1 MERSDT
7 GQLGYRLRRMSEADS
22 EAIVAIFNHYVENSF
37 AAYLDRPVEAA
48 FFQKVR
54 QPGYPALVVE
64 AAGGEVVGFAF
75 LRPYHFADTFKRAAE
90 IVYFIGARH
99 TRQGLGTA
107 LLERLTA
114 EARAMG
120 IDTLL
125 ASICSHNEP
134 SLRFHER
141 RGFVECGRLLR
152 VGRKMGRDFDV
163 VWMQRLL

>member
-22 EAIVAIFNHYVENSF
+22 EAVVAIFNHYVENSF

-75 LRPYHFADTFKRAAE
+75 LRPYHFADTFKRAAM
-90 IVYFIGARH
+90 
-99 TRQGLGTA
+99 
-107 LLERLTA
+107 LEWLTG

-134 SLRFHER
+134 SLRFHGR